1 MSNMQEALPTEY
13 SELTH
18 LFFYL
23 RGSGVSLS
31 AADLDILSFWEKE
44 GIHPAFIA
52 QVMMDI
58 KEECQIKGKNYP
70 GSFAAVHR
78 RLSSIILKMREH

>member
-1 MSNMQEALPTEY
+1 MSDLKDALPTEY
-13 SELTH
+13 SELTQ

-44 GIHPAFIA
+44 GIQPAFIA
-52 QVMMDI
+52 QVMFDI
-58 KEECQIKGKNYP
+58 KEECQIKGKTFP
-70 GSFAAVHR
+70 LSFAAINR
-78 RLSSIILKMREH
+78 RLNSIILKMREH